1 MASSALKYIAEFIGT
16 FFFLISI
23 LMSGGN
29 AFIIG
34 GVLALVI
41 LLIGSISGGM
51 VNPAVAY
58 AMYARGSLG
67 FGEFVSYSVVQIIA
81 AAFAVYAYQTLA

>member
-1 MASSALKYIAEFIGT
+1 MVSMALKYVAEFLGT
-16 FFFLISI
+16 FFFLVSI

-34 GVLALVI
+34 GILAIVI
-41 LLIGSISGGM
+41 LLIGGISGGM

-58 AMYARGSLG
+58 AMFARGTLS
-67 FGEFVSYSVVQIIA
+67 FGEFLAFSLVQIIA

>member
-1 MASSALKYIAEFIGT
+1 MVSMALKYVAEFLGT
-16 FFFLISI
+16 FFFLVSV

-34 GVLALVI
+34 GILTIVI
-41 LLIGSISGGM
+41 LLIGGISGGM
-51 VNPAVAY
+51 VNPAIAY
-58 AMYARGSLG
+58 AMFARGSIG
-67 FGEFVSYSVVQIIA
+67 FGEFLAFAFVQIIA